1 MRYLE
6 TSAPGPKT
14 PEFGFKERELASG
27 YRYRKPV
34 VADGDGFA
42 ASLLGVTDVSVF
54 FTVG

>member
-6 TSAPGPKT
+6 TSAPVPEV

-27 YRYRKPV
+27 YYYRKPV
-34 VADGDGFA
+34 VARGDGFA
-42 ASLLGVTDVSVF
+42 ASLLGVAVVSVF